1 MNLLARLENMYQAYG
16 DEVFREASEA
26 LSLEQ
31 LISDK
36 LYRSLLL
43 SLSGEELTERTS
55 SIINEALASYELA
68 RLIDVTKHG
77 NNLA

>member
-1 MNLLARLENMYQAYG
+1 MYQTYG

-26 LSLEQ
+26 ISLEQ

-43 SLSGEELTERTS
+43 SLSNTETSERTN

-68 RLIDVTKHG
+68 RLIDITKNG
-77 NNLA
+77 DTPT